1 MGGIIKI
8 IKDIFT
14 FILFILIILL
24 TYIQG
29 LFMYG
34 GYEPTGNFYD
44 KTSPSSGDAG
54 ISDVID
60 FELEEREYKVG
71 EVIKAKIGF
80 GTKRDTPIVE
90 SFSLSLEF
98 YDISDYENPYAVN
111 TISYENEL
119 KYDNYPVYEEKS
131 YLDFLGHYWY
141 WYPDFYPTY
150 HEDVEFVIPDNTTTG
165 RLFIELHCT
174 YYDEYDDTYYEASL
188 LYLMIGYEVVDD
200 TVSFH

>member
-1 MGGIIKI
+1 MGSIFKI

-14 FILFILIILL
+14 FILFIFIILL

-54 ISDVID
+54 IRDVID

-80 GTKRDTPIVE
+80 GTKKETSSGE
-90 SFSLSLEF
+90 SFSLSLKF
-98 YDISDYENPYAVN
+98 YDITDYENPYAVS

-131 YLDFLGHYWY
+131 RLDFLGHYWY

-150 HEDVEFVIPDNTTTG
+150 HEEVEFVISDNTSTG
-165 RLFIELHCT
+165 RLIIDLQSM
-174 YYDEYDDTYYEASL
+174 YYDDYDDTYYEYSI
-188 LYLMIGYEVVDD
+188 LYLMIGYEVVDGN
-200 TVSFH
+200 VIFN

>member
-14 FILFILIILL
+14 FIIFIFIILL

-34 GYEPTGNFYD
+34 GYEPTGDFYD

-54 ISDVID
+54 ILDVID

-80 GTKRDTPIVE
+80 GTKAEMPIAE
-90 SFSLSLEF
+90 SFSLSLKF
-98 YDISDYENPYAVN
+98 YDISDYDNPYAVS
-111 TISYENEL
+111 TISYEKEL

-131 YLDFLGHYWY
+131 RLDFLGHYWY

-150 HEDVEFVIPDNTTTG
+150 HEEVEFVISDNTSTG
-165 RLFIELHCT
+165 RLIIDLQSM
-174 YYDEYDDTYYEASL
+174 YYDDYDDTYYEYSI
-188 LYLMIGYEVVDD
+188 LYLMIGYEVVDGN
-200 TVSFH
+200 VIFN